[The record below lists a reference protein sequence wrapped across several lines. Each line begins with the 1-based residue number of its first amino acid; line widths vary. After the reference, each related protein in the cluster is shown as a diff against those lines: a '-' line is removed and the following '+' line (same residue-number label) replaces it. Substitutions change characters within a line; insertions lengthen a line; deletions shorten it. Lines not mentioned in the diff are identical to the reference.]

1 MLFLSIYS
9 VSRRETVIY
18 NKIAEWRCGYAA
30 HAAPA
35 QVCFVLA
42 KKYIKHKSGVEMRT
56 EL

>member
-18 NKIAEWRCGYAA
+18 NKIAEWGCGYAA

-35 QVCFVLA
+35 Q
-42 KKYIKHKSGVEMRT
+42 KYIKHKSGVEMRT

>member
-18 NKIAEWRCGYAA
+18 NKIAEWGCGYAA

-35 QVCFVLA
+35 QACFALA
-42 KKYIKHKSGVEMRT
+42 KKYIKHKSGVEMRIV
-56 EL
+56 

>member
-18 NKIAEWRCGYAA
+18 NKIAEWGYGYAA

-35 QVCFVLA
+35 QALVL
-42 KKYIKHKSGVEMRT
+42 HR
-56 EL
+56 